1 MSTTNQRAYDEL
13 LAHLRQMALIA
24 SSQELLAWD
33 ELTYLPDEGT
43 EHRARQLAHLAGLH
57 HALAT
62 DRRLDDWLAAL
73 DGSPLVAD
81 PHSATIL
88 AAGCAAA
95 ANVREARRQHARLAN
110 LPRSLVEELARVT
123 TVAQHEWAV
132 ARQHSDFGRLV
143 PWLEQIVKLKREEA
157 RCLLAP
163 LSPRGRGVG
172 GEGAEPP
179 NLYDG
184 LLAEYEP
191 GLRTSEVEA
200 LFASLRQSL
209 SELLPR
215 IVELQARKPPSRE
228 AMLTG
233 EFPESLQRPF
243 FMHVARDMGFDF
255 ARGRLDTAVH
265 PFTTHLGPHDCR
277 LAIRYDERNLG
288 SALFALLHELGHGLY
303 DQGLPAEHF
312 GTPAGEAI
320 SLGVHES
327 QARLWEN
334 AVGRSLGFWR
344 FCLPRI
350 QSAFPG
356 QLAGAPADEVWREV
370 NRVQPGTCRVGADEA
385 TYNLH
390 IVLRFELEQ
399 QLLFGELAVA
409 DLPAA
414 WNRRA
419 GELLGV
425 VPANDLEGV
434 LQDGHWAA
442 GQFGYFPTYTIG
454 NVLAAQLAA
463 QVCHDLGN
471 LDEQFSLGDFAP
483 LRTWLHERIYRHGKR
498 FTTLE
503 LAHRQLGGGLD
514 TGPLV
519 AALTQRHEQLWL
531 DY

>member
-1 MSTTNQRAYDEL
+1 MNTTDQRAYDEL
-13 LAHLRQMALIA
+13 LAHLRQMSLVA

-43 EHRARQLAHLAGLH
+43 EHRARQLAYLAGLH

-62 DRRLDDWLAAL
+62 DRRLDGWLAELA
-73 DGSPLVAD
+73 GSPLVAD
-81 PHSATIL
+81 PHS
-88 AAGCAAA
+88 AAA
-95 ANVREARRQHARLAN
+95 ANVREARRQHARLAS

-123 TVAQHEWAV
+123 TVAQHEWAL
-132 ARQHSDFGRLV
+132 ARQHSDFARLA
-143 PWLEQIVKLKREEA
+143 PWLEQIVKLKRDEA
-157 RCLLAP
+157 CCLTAGP
-163 LSPRGRGVG
+163 D
-172 GEGAEPP
+172 
-179 NLYDG
+179 LYDG

-191 GLRTSEVEA
+191 GLRTSDVVA
-200 LFASLRQSL
+200 LFASLRKSL
-209 SELLPR
+209 SALLPR
-215 IVELQARKPPSRE
+215 IVEMQDRKSASRG
-228 AMLTG
+228 AVLSG
-233 EFPESLQRPF
+233 AFPETLQRPF
-243 FMHVARDMGFDF
+243 CEQLARAMSFDF

-277 LAIRYDERNLG
+277 LAIRYDEGNLG
-288 SALFALLHELGHGLY
+288 AALFALLHELGHGLY
-303 DQGLPAEHF
+303 DRLPPEHF

-356 QLAGAPADEVWREV
+356 QLAGARPGEVWREV
-370 NRVQPGTCRVGADEA
+370 NRVRPAARRVGADEA

-399 QLLFGELAVA
+399 ELLFGSLAVA

-414 WNRRA
+414 WNRRS

-425 VPANDLEGV
+425 VPCSDREGV

-454 NVLAAQLAA
+454 NVLAAQLFARIRQDHGDLEVQFAA
-463 QVCHDLGN
+463 
-471 LDEQFSLGDFAP
+471 GDFAR
-483 LRTWLHERIYRHGKR
+483 LRMWLHEHLYRHGKR
-498 FTTLE
+498 FTTVE
-503 LAHRQLGGGLD
+503 LATRLPGGRLD
-514 TGPLV
+514 PQSLIT
-519 AALTQRHEQLWL
+519 ALQQRHDQSSRS
-531 DY
+531 

>member
-1 MSTTNQRAYDEL
+1 MSTPHQRAYDEL
-13 LAHLRQMALIA
+13 LAHLRQISLVA
-24 SSQELLAWD
+24 STQELLAWD

-43 EHRARQLAHLAGLH
+43 EHRARQLAYLAGLH

-73 DGSPLVAD
+73 DGSPLLAE
-81 PHSATIL
+81 PHD
-88 AAGCAAA
+88 AAA
-95 ANVREARRQHARLAN
+95 ANVREARRQHARLAS

-123 TVAQHEWAV
+123 TVAQHEWAQ
-132 ARQHSDFGRLV
+132 ARQRSDFPRLV
-143 PWLEQIVKLKREEA
+143 PWLEQIVRLKREEA
-157 RCLLAP
+157 RCFA
-163 LSPRGRGVG
+163 VG
-172 GEGAEPP
+172 PD
-179 NLYDG
+179 LYDG

-191 GLRTSEVEA
+191 GLRTREVAA
-200 LFASLRQSL
+200 LFASLGQSL
-209 SELLPR
+209 SALLPR
-215 IVELQARKPPSRE
+215 IVEMQARKPAPRE
-228 AMLTG
+228 PVLAG
-233 EFPESLQRPF
+233 AFPELSQRTF
-243 FMHVARDMGFDF
+243 CEQLARAMGFDF
-255 ARGRLDTAVH
+255 ARGRLDTALH

-277 LAIRYDERNLG
+277 LAIRYDERNLEG
-288 SALFALLHELGHGLY
+288 ALFALLHELGHGLY
-303 DQGLPAEHF
+303 DQGLPTEHF

-334 AVGRSLGFWR
+334 AVGRSLGFWQ

-350 QSAFPG
+350 QSAFPS
-356 QLAGAPADEVWREV
+356 QLGGARPKELWREV
-370 NRVQPGTCRVGADEA
+370 NRVRPGTRRVGADEA

-399 QLLFGELAVA
+399 QLLFGDLKVA

-419 GELLGV
+419 GELLGII
-425 VPANDLEGV
+425 PPTDRDGV

-454 NVLAAQLAA
+454 NVLAAQLVA
-463 QVCHDLGN
+463 QIHR
-471 LDEQFSLGDFAP
+471 ELGDDLEKQFAVGDFVP
-483 LRTWLHERIYRHGKR
+483 LRVWLHKHIYLHGKR

-503 LAHRQLGGGLD
+503 LARRLLGGGLD

-519 AALTQRHEQLWL
+519 AALAQRHEQLGSG
-531 DY
+531 

>member
-1 MSTTNQRAYDEL
+1 MSTSDQRAYDEL
-13 LAHLRQMALIA
+13 LAHLRQMSLVA

-43 EHRARQLAHLAGLH
+43 DHRARQLAYLAGWH

-73 DGSPLVAD
+73 DGSPLLAD
-81 PHSATIL
+81 PH
-88 AAGCAAA
+88 GAAA
-95 ANVREARRQHARLAN
+95 ANVREARRQHARLAS
-110 LPRSLVEELARVT
+110 LPRPLVEELARVT
-123 TVAQHEWAV
+123 TVAQHEWAL
-132 ARQHSDFGRLV
+132 ARQHSDFARLA

-157 RCLLAP
+157 RCLAAGP
-163 LSPRGRGVG
+163 D
-172 GEGAEPP
+172 
-179 NLYDG
+179 LYDG

-191 GLRTSEVEA
+191 GLRTSEVAA

-209 SELLPR
+209 SAILLR
-215 IVELQARKPPSRE
+215 IVEMQARKPASSE
-228 AMLTG
+228 AVLTG
-233 EFPESLQRPF
+233 EFPEPLQRSF
-243 FMHVARDMGFDF
+243 CEQLARAMGFDF

-277 LAIRYDERNLG
+277 LAIRYDQRNLDG
-288 SALFALLHELGHGLY
+288 ALFALLHELGHGLY

-356 QLAGAPADEVWREV
+356 QLGGARPEEVWREV
-370 NRVQPGTCRVGADEA
+370 NRVRPGTRRVGADEA

-399 QLLFGELAVA
+399 QLLFGALAVA
-409 DLPAA
+409 DLPGA

-425 VPANDLEGV
+425 IPPSDREGV

-454 NVLAAQLAA
+454 NVLSAQLAD
-463 QVCHDLGN
+463 QIRRDLGD
-471 LDEQFSLGDFAP
+471 LDEQFALGDFAP
-483 LRTWLHERIYRHGKR
+483 LRTWLHEKICRHGKR

-531 DY
+531 H